1 MFQDTKRPPEQY
13 GEVEGDGSGDG
24 RYATKMQL
32 QFLNY
37 ALVSSFSQI
46 DQNKY
51 STLFAQKFYFFW
63 KVTYLYSISYE

>member
-1 MFQDTKRPPEQY
+1 MDD
-13 GEVEGDGSGDG
+13 GLGNGSGDGSGDG

-46 DQNKY
+46 QNNQ
-51 STLFAQKFYFFW
+51 FRPQF
-63 KVTYLYSISYE
+63 